1 MTHTRVHVFT
11 GEFAHREAACEYS
24 EAQWEPEPD
33 ESISDEEY
41 RRWEDR
47 NPTWQM
53 KSDLGGLYL
62 DSDFIETVM
71 SDEVDW
77 YKYLGGYLTEP
88 DAAARVLGGID
99 PRANT
104 LVSIFE
110 EALGGHPLNSPMKS
124 TAKLAY
130 CGYFACKL

>member
-1 MTHTRVHVFT
+1 MTHTRVHIFS
-11 GEFAHREAACEYS
+11 GEFANREAACEYS

-33 ESISDEEY
+33 ESVSAEEY
-41 RRWEDR
+41 REWEDR

-62 DSDFIETVM
+62 DSDFIETIGI
-71 SDEVDW
+71 DDGDW
-77 YKYLGGYLTEP
+77 YRYLSQYLTEP

-99 PRANT
+99 PRANF
-104 LVSIFE
+104 LVLIFE
-110 EALGGHPLNSPMKS
+110 EALGDYPLKSPLKS

-130 CGYFACKL
+130 CGEHACQL